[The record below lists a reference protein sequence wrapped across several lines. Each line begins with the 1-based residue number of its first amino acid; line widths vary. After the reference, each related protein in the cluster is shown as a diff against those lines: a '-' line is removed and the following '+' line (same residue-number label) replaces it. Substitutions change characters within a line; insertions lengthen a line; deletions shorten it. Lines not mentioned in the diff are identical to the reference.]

1 MILLS
6 YLDTLMSEV
15 GWGCGDACDGGI
27 HGWFGVVQYNGC
39 KWRGGVLRV
48 EKAKEHYTDRLRREW
63 AAAETETA
71 AKAKIAAKAAA
82 MAVTPS
88 RDMYTPSYE
97 DVSRS
102 PESNRVEPE
111 QGTNFWL
118 CVASFVCAMFR
129 CVN

>member
-1 MILLS
+1 MQR
-6 YLDTLMSEV
+6 E
-15 GWGCGDACDGGI
+15 DAAEIDAAADAEEA
-27 HGWFGVVQYNGC
+27 QKLQNES
-39 KWRGGVLRV
+39 LRS
-48 EKAKEHYTDRLRREW
+48 EW
-63 AAAETETA
+63 AAAEVEMA

-88 RDMYTPSYE
+88 RDMYSYTPSYE

-118 CVASFVCAMFR
+118 CVASFVCTMFR
-129 CVN
+129 FVN